1 MDFNPG
7 TTLIAAAVFDLTD
20 PANPTGPR
28 LPGKFQGK
36 GVWLSSNPKDKLIDQ
51 EDVPETGKSTARWDG
66 TANDGTPTSTDES
79 VYTCTVDGD
88 LGIGQFVVAVVSGKA
103 KWTNRVEIAA
113 DGGHIDMSEAVVA
126 SALQA
131 AEHRAAAG
139 PIETPPPPAPEAGSE
154 QPQPPPAPPSSDD
167 LPPAA

>member
-7 TTLIAAAVFDLTD
+7 TPLIAAAVFDKTD

-28 LPGKFQGK
+28 RPGEFQGK
-36 GVWLSSNPKDKLIDQ
+36 AVWSSSNPKDVLSSQ
-51 EDVPETGKSTARWDG
+51 EDDPANGLSTATWDG
-66 TANDGTPTSTDES
+66 SANDGSSTSTDES

-88 LGIGQFVVAVVSGKA
+88 LGVGQFVVAAVSDKA
-103 KWTNRVEIAA
+103 KWTNRVDIET
-113 DGGHIDMSEAVVA
+113 DGGHIGMSEAVVA

-139 PIETPPPPAPEAGSE
+139 PLEPPPVPPAPEAGSE
-154 QPQPPPAPPSSDD
+154 QPGSGDEPPPA
-167 LPPAA
+167 A